1 MQKVITSELK
11 PTNGRKSFGH
21 KAKLMYNPENGA
33 HYLRSY
39 DTTMAGYVNGMIHRY
54 SGHQSN
60 TTLTHLKSFF
70 DCFGVNMTIKEF
82 YALKCEKCPDLAI

>member
-11 PTNGRKSFGH
+11 PTNGRKSFGG
-21 KAKLMYNPENGA
+21 KAKLMYNPENRG

-39 DTTMAGYVNGMIHRY
+39 DTTMAGYFKGKVHRY
-54 SGHQSN
+54 SDFQSA
-60 TTLTHLKSFF
+60 TTSTHLRSFF
-70 DCFGVNMTIKEF
+70 DNCGVSMAIKEF